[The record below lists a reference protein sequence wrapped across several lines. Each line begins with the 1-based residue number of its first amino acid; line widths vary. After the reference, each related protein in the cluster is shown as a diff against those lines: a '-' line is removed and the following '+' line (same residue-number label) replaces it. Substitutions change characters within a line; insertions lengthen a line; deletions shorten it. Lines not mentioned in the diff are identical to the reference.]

1 MKLLLGFLLSM
12 PAATAVV
19 VPPANMISFVLDDW
33 HQAASVPDEERYF
46 GHFAPEAVFIGTDSW
61 ERWDLKGFREYAHE
75 RFAAG
80 KGWTLV
86 PSDRKITFSDDK
98 KTAWFDETVTSQS
111 YGPSRGSGVLVLR
124 DGVWKIAQ
132 YNLSVPI
139 PNEMLLNFAGI
150 IKAWREKGEK
160 KAE

>member
-1 MKLLLGFLLSM
+1 MKLLLSFLLAFPAS
-12 PAATAVV
+12 AATPQEAAV
-19 VPPANMISFVLDDW
+19 SGVLDDW
-33 HQAASVPDEERYF
+33 HLAASEPNEERYF
-46 GHFAPEAVFIGTDSW
+46 AHFAPEAVFIGTDSW
-61 ERWDLKGFREYAHE
+61 ERWDLKAFRDYAHE
-75 RFAAG
+75 RFATG

-86 PSDRKITFSDDK
+86 PSDRKISFSDDK

-111 YGPSRGSGVLVLR
+111 YGPSRGSGVLVYR
-124 DGVWKIAQ
+124 KGRWRIAQ

>member
-1 MKLLLGFLLSM
+1 MTWLFSLLLAL
-12 PAATAVV
+12 PVAATTPQEAAVAAV
-19 VPPANMISFVLDDW
+19 IDDW
-33 HQAASVPDEERYF
+33 HQAASAPDEERYF
-46 GHFAPEAVFIGTDSW
+46 AHFAPEAVFIGTDSW
-61 ERWDLKGFREYAHE
+61 ERWDLKAFREYSHE

-86 PSDRKITFSDDK
+86 PSARTIYFSGDG

-111 YGPSRGSGVLVLR
+111 YGPSRGTGVLVLFKEK
-124 DGVWKIAQ
+124 WKIAQ

-150 IKAWREKGEK
+150 IKAWREKGAAKE
-160 KAE
+160 